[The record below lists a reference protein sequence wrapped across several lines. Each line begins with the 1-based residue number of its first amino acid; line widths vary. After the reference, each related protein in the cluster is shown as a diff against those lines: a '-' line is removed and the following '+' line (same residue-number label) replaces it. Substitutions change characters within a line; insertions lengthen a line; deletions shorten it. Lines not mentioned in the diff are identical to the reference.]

1 MKNSDY
7 SKSIAAT
14 IKAFLDDSNRPY
26 SFDETMG
33 VFKSY
38 SMFNSKIKTIASV
51 FVVHSDFFLSYSYF
65 PFGIKFDRKVKSAVA
80 EFLTYANRGMV
91 KGNFEFD
98 FNDGELLFKRQ
109 VDCPDGNLSK
119 EMIKECVGISTL
131 MMNLY
136 GPGVLDVIYSKTD
149 PLKAAQKCELE
160 NKLRLLNDATE
171 SSNDEETDE
180 FDFNDDTGEDLR
192 FEDLCE
198 VEEE

>member
-1 MKNSDY
+1 M
-7 SKSIAAT
+7 
-14 IKAFLDDSNRPY
+14 
-26 SFDETMG
+26 
-33 VFKSY
+33 
-38 SMFNSKIKTIASV
+38 
-51 FVVHSDFFLSYSYF
+51 
-65 PFGIKFDRKVKSAVA
+65 
-80 EFLTYANRGMV
+80 
-91 KGNFEFD
+91 
-98 FNDGELLFKRQ
+98 
-109 VDCPDGNLSK
+109 DCPDGNLSK